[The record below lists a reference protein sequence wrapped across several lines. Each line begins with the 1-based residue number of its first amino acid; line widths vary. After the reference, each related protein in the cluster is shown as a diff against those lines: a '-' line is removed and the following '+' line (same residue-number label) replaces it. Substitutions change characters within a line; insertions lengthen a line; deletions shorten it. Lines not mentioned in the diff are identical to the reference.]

1 MKAWVFL
8 SVPLSNK
15 NIGGYKVKRV
25 VSLLL
30 VVLLVFSLTACSK
43 PAETTGPESG
53 TGEKSGKITIWA
65 WDPNFNIAIMNEA
78 KAIYQKDNP
87 NVEIEIVDIAKGD
100 LEQKLHTNL
109 GSGVKDG
116 LPDIVLIEDYNA
128 QKYLQSYPG
137 SFADL
142 TGKISHKDFVDY
154 KVGLMTVNN
163 KVFGVPFDTGA
174 SGFYYRRDY
183 LEQAGYS
190 HEDLVNITWD
200 QFIEIGKKVKEA
212 TGKSMFAFGLEDG
225 GLMRVMLQST
235 GQWYF
240 DKNGNI
246 NLANNEALKEAVK
259 TYKAIVDSGIIKP
272 TSGWNEWVGA
282 FNNGDTASVITGVWI
297 TGSVK
302 AEGSQSG
309 LWRVAPTPRLNVS
322 GSANA
327 SNLGGSSWY
336 VLESSKNKNV
346 AIDFLNK
353 VYAGDNDFYQ
363 KILVER
369 GAVGSYIPA
378 QGGASYTNEDAFFG
392 GQRVFADFSE
402 WMKKI
407 PSINYGLYTYEA
419 DAAIF
424 SVMQDVYSGA
434 LSVEDAL
441 KKAEDQLKNQI
452 GQ

>member
-1 MKAWVFL
+1 M
-8 SVPLSNK
+8 
-15 NIGGYKVKRV
+15 KRV
-25 VSLLL
+25 LSLLL
-30 VVLLVFSLTACSK
+30 VLVLMFTMAACAK
-43 PAETTGPESG
+43 KEEPAGQAEPTKAAEQTSAGN
-53 TGEKSGKITIWA
+53 SGKITIWA

-78 KAIYQKDNP
+78 KARYQKDNP

-109 GSGVKDG
+109 ASGVKEG

-142 TGKISHKDFVDY
+142 TQKIDYKNFVSY
-154 KVGLMTVNN
+154 KVGLMTLSG
-163 KVFGVPFDTGA
+163 KVYGVPFDTGA
-174 SGFYYRRDY
+174 SGFYYRSDY
-183 LEQAGYS
+183 LEQAGYK

-200 QFIEIGKKVKEA
+200 KFIEIGKKVKET
-212 TGKSMFAFGLEDG
+212 TGKSMLGFGMDDG

-240 DKNGNI
+240 DNNGNI
-246 NLANNEALKEAVK
+246 NLANNDALKAAVN
-259 TYKAIVDSGIIKP
+259 TYKKIVDSGIIKP
-272 TSGWNEWVGA
+272 TSGWNEWVAA
-282 FNNGDTASVITGVWI
+282 FNSGDTASVITGVWI
-297 TGSVK
+297 TGSIK
-302 AEGSQSG
+302 AEASQSG
-309 LWRVAPTPRLNVS
+309 KWRVAPTPRLDLPGAV
-322 GSANA
+322 NA

-336 VLESSKNKNV
+336 VLESSKTKDI

-353 VYAGDNDFYQ
+353 IYAGDDDFYQ
-363 KILVER
+363 KILIDR

-378 QGGASYTNEDAFFG
+378 QEGASYSAEDPFFG
-392 GQRVFADFSE
+392 GQKVYTDFST
-402 WMKKI
+402 WMKNI

-424 SVMQDVYSGA
+424 GVMQDVYSGA

-441 KKAEDQLKNQI
+441 KKAEEQLKNQI
-452 GQ
+452 Q